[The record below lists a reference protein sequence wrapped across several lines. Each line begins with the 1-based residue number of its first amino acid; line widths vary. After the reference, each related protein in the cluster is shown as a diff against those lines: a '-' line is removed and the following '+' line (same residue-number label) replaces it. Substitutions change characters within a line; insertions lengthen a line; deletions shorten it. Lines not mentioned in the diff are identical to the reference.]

1 VETRTVNLP
10 YGEKY
15 LKAEIPEKYLKA
27 VLVPKNA
34 KPIDNPMLKLE
45 KALET
50 PINAES
56 LESLARDSRNPCII
70 VSDSTRPTPSGPITE
85 AALNTLNHAGIEDD
99 DIKVLVATGLHRP
112 CTENE
117 LEEML
122 GPDILSRVM
131 VVNHFAKESDL
142 TYIGDTS
149 FGTPVWINSIIHDSD
164 LLIGDGYIEPHFFA
178 GYTGGGK
185 NILPGVAGAESIMH
199 NHGANMIGHPK
210 SRAGVLDGNPIYMDI
225 LEASIMVGFDFS
237 INVTMTPKREITGIF
252 AGDFK
257 DAHRKGAEFI
267 DKQVKLETEPS
278 DIVITTNSG
287 YPLDRDLYQTVKAM
301 ATAEPVT
308 RENGVIIVASECRD
322 GVGHP
327 EFMKLVVEHESPSE
341 ILETIYTPGFSEVDQ
356 WEAQILA
363 RVLTKCHV
371 ILVSDGVDHSTV
383 SSMHMDHAS
392 SISNALEKAMKMI
405 SRDPE
410 ISIIPYGPSIIATTG
425 G

>member
-27 VLVPKNA
+27 LLVPKNT
-34 KPIDNPMLKLE
+34 KPLQNPLVKLQE
-45 KALET
+45 ALES
-50 PINAES
+50 PINTES
-56 LESLARDSRNPCII
+56 LESLAGDSRKPCII

-99 DIKVLVATGLHRP
+99 DVKVLVATGLHRP

-131 VVNHFAKESDL
+131 VINHFAKESDL
-142 TYIGDTS
+142 TYIGETS
-149 FGTPVWINSIIHDSD
+149 FETPVWVNSIISDSD

-185 NILPGVAGAESIMH
+185 NILPGVAGVESIMH

-210 SRAGVLDGNPIYMDI
+210 SKSGILDGNPIYMDI
-225 LEASIMVGFDFS
+225 QEASRMVSFDFS
-237 INVTMTPKREITGIF
+237 INVSMTPQKEVTGIF
-252 AGDFK
+252 AGDFQ
-257 DAHRKGAEFI
+257 DAHRRGAEFI
-267 DKQVKLETEPS
+267 DKQVKLETTLS

-287 YPLDRDLYQTVKAM
+287 YPLDRNLYQAVKAM
-301 ATAEPVT
+301 ATAEPITV
-308 RENGVIIVASECRD
+308 EDGVIIVASECRD

-327 EFMKLVVEHESPSE
+327 EFMKLVVEHESPQE
-341 ILETIYTPGFSEVDQ
+341 ILETIYSPGFSMVDQ

-363 RVLTKCHV
+363 YILTKCRV
-371 ILVSDGVDHSTV
+371 ILVSDGVDHLTA
-383 SSMHMDHAS
+383 SSMHMERAS

-405 SRDPE
+405 GRDPDVTV
-410 ISIIPYGPSIIATTG
+410 IPFGPSTIVTAG
-425 G
+425 E